1 MRTVVLFGY
10 AGQTIDK
17 VRTAMHAIWRFL
29 EGKMPLLKRSNSL
42 ASYRSQLVHGETYKM
57 SKEDAASLLRKLKD
71 DKKRRS
77 EKKRELE
84 HARQKSPA

>member
-1 MRTVVLFGY
+1 MRTVGPIGC
-10 AGQTIDK
+10 AGRTIDK

-29 EGKMPLLKRSNSL
+29 ERKMPLLKRLDSL
-42 ASYRSQLVHGETYKM
+42 ASHRSRLAHGQTYKM
-57 SKEDAASLLRKLKD
+57 SKEDSASLLRKLRD

-84 HARQKSPA
+84 HAR